1 VIPGNQ
7 SRLPIPRRYY
17 NLVRAL
23 YLLPG
28 MASILVIAETDLAAN
43 AIEQT
48 LTQRGHLITTATD
61 FTHIE
66 ASGTGLIFDLV
77 VLGPDIRSKVKE
89 AILLQVREYCPTVPV
104 LDVCSP
110 GACAAAADFSL
121 RSDSLEALAAA
132 ATSMLQSHRKKA
144 G

>member
-1 VIPGNQ
+1 
-7 SRLPIPRRYY
+7 
-17 NLVRAL
+17 
-23 YLLPG
+23 
-28 MASILVIAETDLAAN
+28 MANILVIAETDLTAN
-43 AIEQT
+43 AIEQM
-48 LTQRGHLITTATD
+48 LAQRGHLITTATD
-61 FTHIE
+61 FNHIE

-77 VLGPDIRSKVKE
+77 VLGPNIRSKVKE

-110 GACAAAADFSL
+110 GACAAEADFSL

-132 ATSMLQSHRKKA
+132 TTSMLQSHRKKA